1 VSPVGLELVTGE
13 CLMVREDE
21 LIYRQITEHL
31 KHGDKVATHAFTG
44 STADAGKPS
53 YGRSDVV
60 SAQDSRDWHTAY
72 AKNPS
77 LGVWALTVQEVVV
90 ASSRVIDD
98 SRTPI
103 ADDERRPP
111 GHCYVD
117 ARDLDRL
124 ALKELRA
131 SLWSDAM
138 RRGEIPTHE
147 PRSDGELDISL
158 EAG

>member
-1 VSPVGLELVTGE
+1 MDLELVKGE
-13 CLMVREDE
+13 SLMVREDE
-21 LIYRQITEHL
+21 LIYRQITKHL
-31 KHGDKVATHAFTG
+31 MHGDTVATHAFTG
-44 STADAGKPS
+44 STSDAGKPS

-60 SAQDSRDWHTAY
+60 SAQESRDWHTEY
-72 AKNPS
+72 AKSPS
-77 LGVWALTVQEVVV
+77 IGVWALTVQEVVV
-90 ASSRVIDD
+90 AGSRAIDD
-98 SRTPI
+98 SRVPLVG
-103 ADDERRPP
+103 DQRRPP

-147 PRSDGELDISL
+147 PRGDGELDISI